1 MISADEQYLLT
12 EYADIDYSREL
23 IKEAIGENKPI
34 TLTGVMQRAG
44 TLNQNKRIYPR
55 HILER
60 EVDNYMKIVN
70 EDRAVGEL
78 DHPNESV
85 VELKNASH
93 IVRELWWDGDDL
105 LGRIEVLTTPCGK
118 ILQALLE
125 SGVKIGISSR
135 GVGSLKKQ
143 GDTHM
148 VEDDYVLIC
157 WDIVSEPSTPGAFVV
172 REGKVVSVSSNEV
185 VNSFNKTDRLNRIL
199 NSISTNIEAIN
210 E

>member
-12 EYADIDYSREL
+12 EYTNIDYSREQ
-23 IKEAIGENKPI
+23 IREAIGENKPI

-44 TLNQNKRIYPR
+44 TLNQNKRVYPK

-60 EVDNYMKIVN
+60 EVNNYMKIVQ

-93 IVRELWWDGDDL
+93 IVRELWWEGDDL

-172 REGKVVSVSSNEV
+172 REGKVVSSNDVVS
-185 VNSFNKTDRLNRIL
+185 SFNKADRLNRIL